1 MTLSSDKIIT
11 SLDGQITK
19 FQELKDLVT
28 GHIHLLQ
35 NGEFD
40 QLQASCV
47 RMIQIIEQIDR
58 SSAKRPS
65 IPPHLIQEREIA
77 LRITRL
83 RKLIG
88 EIETIRA
95 GIIEKLVEARQVLQE
110 EMNQLTTS
118 AAATRQYYQPRQYRG
133 ARYFD
138 RSQ

>member
-1 MTLSSDKIIT
+1 MTLSCNKIIT
-11 SLDGQITK
+11 SLDGQLTE

-28 GHIHLLQ
+28 EHVHLLQ
-35 NGEFD
+35 QGEFD

-58 SSAKRPS
+58 ASAKRPS
-65 IPPHLIQEREIA
+65 IPPHLIQEKEIA

-83 RKLIG
+83 KDLIG
-88 EIETIRA
+88 EIEAIRVSIT
-95 GIIEKLVEARQVLQE
+95 GKLVEIRQAIQE
-110 EMNQLTTS
+110 DMNQLTTGV
-118 AAATRQYYQPRQYRG
+118 AATKQYYQPKQYRG